1 MKEPREF
8 QDFCRRFHQ
17 DAFSVSPSMPEAIGA
32 ALKSFDDQQKK
43 VLHDFI
49 LGLID
54 NDEPSINAGT
64 ELKRLW
70 QKNNSDHW
78 IRRRKRGEEVLSRSL
93 ESTANSEFVGRI
105 EQKA

>member
-1 MKEPREF
+1 MKEPREV
-8 QDFCRRFHQ
+8 QDFCRRLHQ

-78 IRRRKRGEEVLSRSL
+78 IEGGGNGAKKFFREVLNQLR
-93 ESTANSEFVGRI
+93 TASS
-105 EQKA
+105 

>member
-17 DAFSVSPSMPEAIGA
+17 DAFRIYPGAPEAIGA
-32 ALKSFDDQQKK
+32 VLKSFDDRQKK
-43 VLHDFI
+43 VLNDFI

-64 ELKRLW
+64 QLKRLW

-78 IRRRKRGEEVLSRSL
+78 MEGGAKGAKKFFREVLNQL
-93 ESTANSEFVGRI
+93 TES
-105 EQKA
+105 K

>member
-17 DAFSVSPSMPEAIGA
+17 DAFSVSPSMPETIGA

-78 IRRRKRGEEVLSRSL
+78 IEGGGNGAKKFFREVLNQLR
-93 ESTANSEFVGRI
+93 TASS
-105 EQKA
+105 